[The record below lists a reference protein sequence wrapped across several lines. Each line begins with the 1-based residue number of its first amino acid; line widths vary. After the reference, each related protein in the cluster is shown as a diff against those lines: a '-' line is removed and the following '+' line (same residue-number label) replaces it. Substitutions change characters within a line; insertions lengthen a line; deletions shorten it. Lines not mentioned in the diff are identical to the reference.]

1 LAVQPIEY
9 GISRFRTR
17 FVAELFAVVG
27 LFHVG
32 CSSGPTTFTQA
43 DSGKVV
49 LAMLGDE
56 MDVKL
61 SSIGPSSYGDPVLS
75 SNSVQYLSV
84 AVVGPYTPGGPTQ
97 LFKFKA
103 VAQGQC
109 AITIPK
115 VNDPTGTLPAFTSTV
130 NVD

>member
-1 LAVQPIEY
+1 
-9 GISRFRTR
+9 
-17 FVAELFAVVG
+17 
-27 LFHVG
+27 
-32 CSSGPTTFTQA
+32 
-43 DSGKVV
+43 
-49 LAMLGDE
+49 MLGDE
-56 MDVKL
+56 LDVKL
-61 SSIGPSSYGDPVLS
+61 SSVGPSSYGDPVLS

-115 VNDPTGTLPAFTSTV
+115 VNDPTGTLPAFTLTV

>member
-1 LAVQPIEY
+1 M
-9 GISRFRTR
+9 
-17 FVAELFAVVG
+17 VG